1 MNKYSYA
8 NKYKTYFFVA
18 PTEIEVVV
26 LWLLIASDFHA
37 WKKGTGGA
45 LHQKGSS
52 KWKKLKE
59 PGKNAKNS

>member
-52 KWKKLKE
+52 KWKK
-59 PGKNAKNS
+59 